1 MMPRWIVI
9 ESRDAVEECLFELT
23 RVRGC
28 DLKIEDV
35 ISTLVTCAMHLQ
47 ERDEDFLKYVA
58 KVRQQFRDKVS
69 KEGLTDLTY
78 AIGELGTYIF
88 KQCELLGLYSSLG
101 ILWYEFHGLLGDD
114 IVLMN
119 MSALGEMV

>member
-9 ESRDAVEECLFELT
+9 DTKDMVDECLFELS

-28 DLKIEDV
+28 DLNIEDV
-35 ISTLVTCAMHLQ
+35 ISSLVTCAMHLAK
-47 ERDEDFLKYVA
+47 RDEEFLIYIA
-58 KVRQQFRDKVS
+58 KVRQQYRDKVS
-69 KEGLTDLTY
+69 KEDLVDITF

-88 KQCELLGLYSSLG
+88 DQLEHLELYSSLG
-101 ILWYEFHGLLGDD
+101 ILWFEFHSLLGDD

-119 MSALGEMV
+119 ISAMGEMA